1 MKNHKK
7 FIKKCL
13 DLAILGKG
21 NTKTNPLVGCVIVKN
36 NQIVAS
42 GYHKKFGQAH
52 AEKNA
57 IEDLQKN
64 YPKNY
69 KNILKEATL
78 YVNLEPCSHYGK
90 TPPCANLIIKYKI
103 KKVVIGTLDPNKKVN
118 GKGYR
123 KLKEKTDVII
133 GVLEKECEEINA
145 KYFIN
150 HRLKRPF
157 IILKWAESKDKF
169 INTNSKGITQISGQ
183 KSITLSHKWR
193 SQVDAIMVGTNTIT
207 CDNPKL
213 TTRYFSGKNPTRIT
227 IDRKNKLNEK
237 SKWNIFN
244 NHAKT
249 IILNESKNKIT
260 KNIQYLNYQ
269 TNKTIQK
276 MNESKKLVH
285 IMKMLYENQV
295 RSILIEGGTIII
307 QKLIEEN
314 LWDEARI
321 FTSNKKLLSGKKG
334 PLLDYQKLIT
344 KTKKIEND
352 RLVFIQNKRSL

>member
-1 MKNHKK
+1 MKNHEK

-21 NTKTNPLVGCVIVKN
+21 KTKTNPLVGCVIVRN
-36 NQIVAS
+36 NQIISS
-42 GYHKKFGQAH
+42 GYHKEFGQAH

-57 IEDLQKN
+57 IENLQKN
-64 YPKNY
+64 YPNSY
-69 KNILKEATL
+69 KNILQKATL

-133 GVLEKECEEINA
+133 GVLEKECEKINTQ
-145 KYFIN
+145 YFIN

-157 IILKWAESKDKF
+157 IILKWAESKDRF
-169 INTNSKGITQISGQ
+169 INTDSQGITQISGQ
-183 KSITLSHKWR
+183 KSMILSHKWR

-213 TTRYFSGKNPTRIT
+213 TTRYCSGKNPIRIT
-227 IDRKNKLNEK
+227 IDRNNKLNKK

-244 NHAKT
+244 NEAKT
-249 IILNESKNKIT
+249 IILNESQNKTT

-276 MNESKKLVH
+276 MDDSKKIIH
-285 IMKMLYENQV
+285 IMKILYQNKV

-314 LWDEARI
+314 LWDQARI

-334 PLLDYQKLIT
+334 PLLNYKKLIT
-344 KTKKIEND
+344 KTKTIEND
-352 RLVFIQNKRSL
+352 RLLLIQNKQSI